1 MGIDQDD
8 IFIGTMVNIKHY
20 KLIVAILFVFSVLF
34 LASPHFVRAEDDNG
48 GGQQSGQEKSTGDNT
63 QAGTG
68 DGQGGPENVQPDDG
82 QTGAGS
88 EEPAGNT
95 EQPGGEAGGD
105 PNLADSVDIE
115 EVDVSVDIHPK
126 RAELYETYALLL
138 KNFVD
143 EEGNVNYGELRRK
156 RVELISVCNL
166 LEDIHPVE
174 FLSWSKKQKIAFWI
188 NAYNIFTIRLIID
201 HYPIQPKW
209 YNKFFYPDNSIIH
222 IPGAWSK
229 FYFNVLGLEY
239 SLEEIKKEQLMQKFG
254 DPRSIFAL
262 GLGTMGGPFLRGEP
276 YRGSELDEQLDQ
288 QVRRF
293 LESGRGMKIDAAAG
307 TIILSDIFN
316 QHEDAFKKYADIK
329 RFREKPEKVRSY
341 LNFIYEFVDAQT
353 AQNLEK
359 GNFEVDFKRYDW
371 LLNETS
377 VN

>member
-1 MGIDQDD
+1 
-8 IFIGTMVNIKHY
+8 MVNIKHY
-20 KLIVAILFVFSVLF
+20 RLIFALLFVFSVLF
-34 LASPHFVRAEDDNG
+34 LTSPHFVRAEDK
-48 GGQQSGQEKSTGDNT
+48 SGSES
-63 QAGTG
+63 
-68 DGQGGPENVQPDDG
+68 VQPEG
-82 QTGAGS
+82 EETGAGS
-88 EEPAGNT
+88 EELGDNT
-95 EQPGGEAGGD
+95 GQPGGETGDD
-105 PNLADSVDIE
+105 PNLAGTVDIE

-143 EEGNVNYGELRRK
+143 AEGNVNYGELRRK
-156 RVELISVCNL
+156 RVDLISVCNL

-174 FLSWSKKQKIAFWI
+174 FLSWSRKQKIAFWI

-229 FYFNVLGLEY
+229 FYFKVLGLEY

-254 DPRSIFAL
+254 EPRSIFAL
-262 GLGTMGGPFLRGEP
+262 GLGTMGGPFLRREP

-293 LESGRGMKIDAAAG
+293 LESGRGMKIDETANMV
-307 TIILSDIFN
+307 ILSDIFN
-316 QHEDAFKKYADIK
+316 QHEDVFKKYADIR
-329 RFREKPEKVRSY
+329 RFREKPEKIRSY
-341 LNFIYEFVDAQT
+341 LNFIYEYVDPQT

-359 GNFEVDFKRYDW
+359 RNFEVDFKRYDW
-371 LLNETS
+371 LLNDTT